1 MLSVHLVTVHCGPRV
16 GSCSHVRWLLP
27 LRYPSNTNHFAVT
40 HGTDYRRAD
49 VVVVERSWTDDMAQA
64 RNVVRRARADGA
76 TLIYTTDDNILDL
89 RIEGEVARWLSPAH
103 QEVVRYLAAEADGMI
118 VSTPPLAEQMS
129 AFNRLVLELPNALDE
144 RLLPMATSREEGGDE
159 GGPLVIG

>member
-27 LRYPSNTNHFAVT
+27 LRYPANANHFSVT

-49 VVVVERSWTDDMAQA
+49 VVVVERSWTDDMGQAQDL
-64 RNVVRRARADGA
+64 VRRARADGA

-89 RIEGEVARWLSPAH
+89 KIEGETVLWLSPTH
-103 QEVVRYLAAEADGMI
+103 QDVVRYLAKEADGFI
-118 VSTPPLAEQMS
+118 VSTPPLAEQMA
-129 AFNRLVLELPNALDE
+129 AFNRLVLELPNAIDE
-144 RLLPMATSREEGGDE
+144 RLFEAAGPAATDAA
-159 GGPLVIG
+159 P